1 MKDFAQVKSIL
12 NEQNVS
18 SDDQGIVEYFLS
30 QFSFPKR
37 QQLMGVLTGF
47 PEKISVFIDLIKMK
61 KSLAENYD
69 SSLAEKILNLEN
81 NIVNDLVS
89 EINSD

>member
-12 NEQNVS
+12 NEQNIL
-18 SDDQGIVEYFLS
+18 SDDQGIVKDFLL

-61 KSLAENYD
+61 KSLAENYNAN
-69 SSLAEKILNLEN
+69 LAQEILDLEN
-81 NIVNDLVS
+81 NIVTDLVG